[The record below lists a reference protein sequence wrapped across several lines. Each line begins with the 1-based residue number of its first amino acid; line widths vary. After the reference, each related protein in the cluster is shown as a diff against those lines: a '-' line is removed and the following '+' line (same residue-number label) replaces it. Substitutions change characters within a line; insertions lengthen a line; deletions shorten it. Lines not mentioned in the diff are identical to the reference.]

1 MREVTPTEALPEW
14 SGEPD
19 PEALLASRSSG
30 GFPDPLHDCS
40 RGPGGEV
47 SRHEYHSA
55 ARRKNSMTMHLNRVP
70 HVGSQDPL
78 QVAPNAALLIDF
90 DNVTMGMRSDL
101 SKELKTLLNSDVI
114 KGKVTVQ
121 RAYADWRRYPQY
133 IVPLSEAS
141 VDLIFAPAYGSSKK
155 NATDIRMAIDGIE
168 LVFIRPEIGTYI
180 LLTGDSDFSSLVLKL
195 KEYGKYVIGVGI
207 QESSSDILVQNCD
220 EYYSYTSLSG
230 LRKTTDSD
238 RQPVDPWV
246 LVERAVD
253 QMRARD
259 DVMRSD
265 RLKQVMVELDPG
277 FDEGEYGFSKFSR
290 FLTEASSRGLVQI
303 KKLENGQHEV
313 APTKGGGAREVE
325 EVRAEEPRSR
335 GLRRGGGRD
344 EGRSRTRERAP
355 ESRDRG
361 GQGADAPVLDG
372 PLLQAAY
379 ELLRRGLELKL
390 AHGREA
396 VRDSDV
402 KRKML
407 ELDADFDEAKLGFSK
422 FSRFL
427 LQASDHAVV
436 TLNKLESGNYE
447 VSLRTTGDPESS
459 PPPALRSDPPRVA
472 SEPTT
477 EPGPQHK
484 ESALVSLGR
493 RFGLRLGPL
502 RSREEA
508 SPPPTLAPSPG
519 PVVTSSSPTLAPSPG
534 PVVTS
539 SPPTLA
545 PSPGPVVTS
554 SSPTPPVAPLDP
566 YTLGLPTETD
576 AQVRYLTNR
585 YKGVG
590 KKTAEKLVEGFG
602 ENLFTVLQEEPQRV
616 QDLIPQARAE
626 NVLEQWK
633 ADFDRRTG
641 HGAEKAPDRSS
652 RDRGDRSKEDP
663 RRRGGEGGERESG
676 EERGGRGGRGRRGE
690 RAPKGAQREQR
701 SGERAPEPRP
711 NAIPQAQGS
720 GGEPEPTVH
729 TPVSTGPVE
738 RVATQ
743 ESSQVELPVQEA
755 PPVPAAP
762 ERSPAPT
769 GSQAGDELEGLEPSR
784 LHTRTSRRGG
794 RR

>member
-1 MREVTPTEALPEW
+1 
-14 SGEPD
+14 
-19 PEALLASRSSG
+19 
-30 GFPDPLHDCS
+30 
-40 RGPGGEV
+40 
-47 SRHEYHSA
+47 
-55 ARRKNSMTMHLNRVP
+55 MHLTKVP
-70 HVGSQDPL
+70 HMGAQDPL
-78 QVAPNAALLIDF
+78 QAAPNAALLIDF

-101 SKELKTLLNSDVI
+101 SKELKTLLNSDII

-141 VDLIFAPAYGSSKK
+141 IDLIFAPAYGSNKK

-168 LVFIRPEIGTYI
+168 LIFIRPEIGTYI

-246 LVERAVD
+246 LVERAVE
-253 QMRARD
+253 QMGAKG

-265 RLKQVMVELDPG
+265 RLKQVMIELDPG

-313 APTKGGGAREVE
+313 TPVKGGGGARKVE
-325 EVRAEEPRSR
+325 ETRAEEPRSR
-335 GLRRGGGRD
+335 GRRRGGGRD
-344 EGRSRTRERAP
+344 GSEGRARARERAP
-355 ESRDRG
+355 ETRDGG
-361 GQGADAPVLDG
+361 GQGAEVPAHDG
-372 PLLQAAY
+372 PPLQAAY
-379 ELLRRGLELKL
+379 ELLRRGLERML
-390 AHGREA
+390 ADGREA

-427 LQASDHAVV
+427 LQASDHEVI
-436 TLNKLESGNYE
+436 TLHKLDSGNYE
-447 VSLRTTGDPESS
+447 VSLRTAGDPDKSSS
-459 PPPALRSDPPRVA
+459 PSPRSDPPSVA
-472 SEPTT
+472 SESTEPTPK
-477 EPGPQHK
+477 PGPQHK
-484 ESALVSLGR
+484 ESALVALGR

-502 RSREEA
+502 RSREEEQP
-508 SPPPTLAPSPG
+508 SPLAPAPSPA
-519 PVVTSSSPTLAPSPG
+519 PVVP
-534 PVVTS
+534 S
-539 SPPTLA
+539 SPPT
-545 PSPGPVVTS
+545 PSAVR
-554 SSPTPPVAPLDP
+554 LDP
-566 YTLGLPTETD
+566 STLGLPTDTE

-602 ENLFTVLQEEPQRV
+602 EDVFAVLQEEPQRV

-641 HGAEKAPDRSS
+641 HGGEKAPDR
-652 RDRGDRSKEDP
+652 GDRSNREQRGP
-663 RRRGGEGGERESG
+663 RGRGGEGRQRESG
-676 EERGGRGGRGRRGE
+676 EARRGRGGRGRRGE
-690 RAPKGAQREQR
+690 RGPNEARREQPER
-701 SGERAPEPRP
+701 SGERAPETRSKP
-711 NAIPQAQGS
+711 IPQVPVAD
-720 GGEPEPTVH
+720 GEADPHVPA
-729 TPVSTGPVE
+729 PVSFGPVE
-738 RVATQ
+738 RAEAQESPQAEQPAHAASSVPASPRSGAADVAT
-743 ESSQVELPVQEA
+743 
-755 PPVPAAP
+755 
-762 ERSPAPT
+762 
-769 GSQAGDELEGLEPSR
+769 GSRAGDELEGLEPSR

>member
-1 MREVTPTEALPEW
+1 
-14 SGEPD
+14 
-19 PEALLASRSSG
+19 
-30 GFPDPLHDCS
+30 
-40 RGPGGEV
+40 
-47 SRHEYHSA
+47 
-55 ARRKNSMTMHLNRVP
+55 MTMHLSKVP
-70 HVGSQDPL
+70 HMGAQEPL
-78 QVAPNAALLIDF
+78 QAAPNAALLIDF

-101 SKELKTLLNSDVI
+101 SKELKTLLNSDII

-141 VDLIFAPAYGSSKK
+141 IDLIFAPAYGSNKK

-168 LVFIRPEIGTYI
+168 LIFIRPEIGTYI

-246 LVERAVD
+246 LVERAVE
-253 QMRARD
+253 QMGARD

-265 RLKQVMVELDPG
+265 RLKQVMIELDPG

-290 FLTEASSRGLVQI
+290 FLSEASSRGLIQI
-303 KKLENGQHEV
+303 KKLENGQHAV
-313 APTKGGGAREVE
+313 AQAKGGGAQKVE
-325 EVRAEEPRSR
+325 EARAEEPRSR
-335 GLRRGGGRD
+335 GRRRGGGRD
-344 EGRSRTRERAP
+344 GSERARESAP
-355 ESRDRG
+355 ETRDRA
-361 GQGADAPVLDG
+361 GQGAEAPAHDG
-372 PLLQAAY
+372 APLQAAY
-379 ELLRRGLELKL
+379 ELLRRGLERML
-390 AHGREA
+390 AGGREA

-407 ELDADFDEAKLGFSK
+407 QLDADFDEAKLGFSK

-427 LQASDHAVV
+427 LQASDHEVI

-447 VSLRTTGDPESS
+447 VSLRTAGDPESS
-459 PPPALRSDPPRVA
+459 PAPPPRSEPPNVA
-472 SEPTT
+472 SEPTEPT
-477 EPGPQHK
+477 PEPGPRHK
-484 ESALVSLGR
+484 ESALAALGR

-502 RSREEA
+502 RSREE
-508 SPPPTLAPSPG
+508 PPPPAPAPAPSPA
-519 PVVTSSSPTLAPSPG
+519 PVVP
-534 PVVTS
+534 S
-539 SPPTLA
+539 SPPT
-545 PSPGPVVTS
+545 
-554 SSPTPPVAPLDP
+554 PPAARLNVS
-566 YTLGLPTETD
+566 TLGLPTDTD

-602 ENLFTVLQEEPQRV
+602 EDLFTVLQEEPQRV
-616 QDLIPQARAE
+616 RDLIPQARAE

-633 ADFDRRTG
+633 ADFDRRMG
-641 HGAEKAPDRSS
+641 HGGEKKSDRSPQ
-652 RDRGDRSKEDP
+652 DRGDRPSKEQRGP
-663 RRRGGEGGERESG
+663 R
-676 EERGGRGGRGRRGE
+676 GRGGRGRRGE
-690 RAPKGAQREQR
+690 RTPNEARREQPER
-701 SGERAPEPRP
+701 SGERSPETRSKSV
-711 NAIPQAQGS
+711 PQAPAADGGADPQG
-720 GGEPEPTVH
+720 P
-729 TPVSTGPVE
+729 TPVSSEPLE
-738 RVATQ
+738 RAEPQ
-743 ESSQVELPVQEA
+743 GSSQVEQPVQEA

-762 ERSPAPT
+762 GNAATDVAAGTR
-769 GSQAGDELEGLEPSR
+769 AGDELEGLEPSR